1 MNTVDTRGKL
11 CPMPLILLKKALNS
25 EGFSGEWQVLTD
37 NATACQNLTD
47 YIRQITSSLETEEL
61 QGYTSL
67 RFTLEEE
74 SCRPTGKKESGSED
88 YTVVLSSDTMG
99 RGDDELGRI
108 LARAFVNALEGVER
122 KPNRIVCYN
131 RGVLLADKDTDTGA
145 TLTRLHKEHGVEV
158 ILCGTCVDYFE
169 FRDKIAVGTIS
180 NMLVIAEY
188 MRQASRLVTP

>member
-47 YIRQITSSLETEEL
+47 YIRQIASSLETEEL

-74 SCRPTGKKESGSED
+74 SCRPIREKESGSED
-88 YTVVLSSDTMG
+88 Y
-99 RGDDELGRI
+99 
-108 LARAFVNALEGVER
+108 VNALEGVER
-122 KPNRIVCYN
+122 KPNRIICYN

>member
-1 MNTVDTRGKL
+1 
-11 CPMPLILLKKALNS
+11 
-25 EGFSGEWQVLTD
+25 
-37 NATACQNLTD
+37 
-47 YIRQITSSLETEEL
+47 
-61 QGYTSL
+61 
-67 RFTLEEE
+67 
-74 SCRPTGKKESGSED
+74 
-88 YTVVLSSDTMG
+88 MG

-122 KPNRIVCYN
+122 KPNRIICYN

-145 TLTRLHKEHGVEV
+145 TLTRLHKEYGVEV